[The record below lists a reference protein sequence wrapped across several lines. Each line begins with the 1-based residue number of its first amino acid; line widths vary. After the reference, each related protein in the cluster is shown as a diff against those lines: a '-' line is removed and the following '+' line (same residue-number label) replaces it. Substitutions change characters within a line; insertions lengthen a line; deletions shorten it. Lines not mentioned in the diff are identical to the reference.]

1 MKKILVTGAAGLI
14 GANFSRH
21 LLAKGHR
28 VFGVDNLSG
37 GNIEYVAKHNNFVF
51 MHCNVGHK
59 ESVLDLVESGTVDY
73 VYHFAAMAAA
83 GLSPFI
89 RTQNYQDN
97 IIQPSKLINACI
109 NGGVKKLIFTSSM
122 EVYGSAPSPFFED
135 DILKAIPETPY
146 GIAKRAIE
154 LDLESAYKYH
164 GLDYAIV
171 RPHNV
176 HGIYQNIWD
185 KYRNVIGI
193 FIRQAIAGEP
203 LTVYGDGL
211 QQRAYS
217 DIKYYMEPLEKLMSI
232 HSRTD
237 YGKPPIWNIGA
248 DNPSTIIDL
257 VTSVTKAAK
266 ENGLKPVQVKHLEER
281 TEVKEAWC
289 NHDKAK
295 SELGFIDETNLDTLV
310 SDMMKWAITQ
320 KQKEVKVVNF
330 EVTKNLYEY
339 WKP

>member
-1 MKKILVTGAAGLI
+1 MNKILVTGAAGLF

-21 LLAKGHR
+21 LLEKGHK
-28 VFGVDNLSG
+28 VFGIDNLSG
-37 GNIEYVAKHNNFVF
+37 GNREHLPKHDNFQF
-51 MHCNVGHK
+51 WNRDVGHDDVRK
-59 ESVLDLVESGTVDY
+59 LVKFGEIDY

-109 NGGVKKLIFTSSM
+109 DSSVKKLIFTSSM
-122 EVYGSAPSPFFED
+122 EVYGSATSPFFED
-135 DILKAIPETPY
+135 DILKSIPETPY

-217 DIKYYMEPLEKLMSI
+217 DIKYYMEPLEKLMNI

-237 YGKPPIWNIGA
+237 YGESPVWNIGA
-248 DNPSTIIDL
+248 DNPSTILDL

-266 ENGLKPVQVKHLEER
+266 ENELKPVQVKHLEER
-281 TEVKEAWC
+281 TEIKEAWC

-310 SDMMKWAITQ
+310 GDMLKWAITQ
-320 KQKEVKVVNF
+320 KPKIVKTVDY
-330 EVTKNLYEY
+330 EVTKNLYGY
-339 WKP
+339 WK